1 MNEKGERLRTGKKLS
16 RSRPV
21 SPKSAGSWALEFI
34 NLFEKN
40 RVTLYLAVN
49 HSVTQVSHSVRP
61 DVPVLVQS
69 VAGRSL

>member
-21 SPKSAGSWALEFI
+21 SPTSAGSWALEFI
-34 NLFEKN
+34 NLFEKKV
-40 RVTLYLAVN
+40 RVTLYLVVS
-49 HSVTQVSHSVRP
+49 HSVTVSHSVRP

-69 VAGRSL
+69 GAWRSL